1 MAVMDELVYRSAPVS
16 EQILEAAS
24 DAAAQCGYDQTEE
37 VLLDHT
43 ILDVR
48 WVSGDSVRSLYSE
61 FLKPPCSF
69 SPDEIIRIDWLTW
82 AVPLRFDGRYEKSV
96 ITRAESI
103 VVAVSTLLERE
114 VFTYGLGPEYNWLE
128 WQEGSSPPEGLP
140 DAVFEALSE
149 LITSD
154 WREDVRDDAEMDP
167 EYLDNLHPRVRA
179 AVAELIKSGDLLP

>member
-16 EQILEAAS
+16 EKILEAAS

-37 VLLDHT
+37 ALLYHA

-48 WVSGDSVRSLYSE
+48 WVSGDSVRSLYPE
-61 FLKPPCSF
+61 FLEPPCSF
-69 SPDEIIRIDWLTW
+69 APDEIVRIDWLTW

-103 VVAVSTLLERE
+103 VVAVSTLVKRE

-128 WQEGSSPPEGLP
+128 WQDGVSPPEDLP
-140 DAVFEALSE
+140 DGVFEALGE
-149 LITSD
+149 LIAGD
-154 WREDVRDDAEMDP
+154 WREDVREDAEMDP
-167 EYLDNLHPRVRA
+167 NYLDNLHPKVRA
-179 AVAELIKSGDLLP
+179 AVTEVIEGRD

>member
-37 VLLDHT
+37 ALLYHA

-48 WVSGDSVRSLYSE
+48 WVSGDSVRSLYPE
-61 FLKPPCSF
+61 FLEPPCSF
-69 SPDEIIRIDWLTW
+69 APDEIVRIDWLTW

-103 VVAVSTLLERE
+103 VVAVSTLVKRE

-128 WQEGSSPPEGLP
+128 WKDGVSPPEDLP
-140 DAVFEALSE
+140 DGVFEALGE
-149 LITSD
+149 LIAGD
-154 WREDVRDDAEMDP
+154 WREDVREDAEMDP
-167 EYLDNLHPRVRA
+167 NYLDNLHPKVRA
-179 AVAELIKSGDLLP
+179 AVTEVIEGRD